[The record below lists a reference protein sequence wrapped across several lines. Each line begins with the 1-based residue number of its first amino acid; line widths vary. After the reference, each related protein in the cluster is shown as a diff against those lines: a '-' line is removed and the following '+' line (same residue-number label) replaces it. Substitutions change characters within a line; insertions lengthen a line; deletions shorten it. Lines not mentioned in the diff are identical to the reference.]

1 MNKQLFNHKTLR
13 AHLNSKLLMARSSA
27 RHTIRDTLWDRH
39 RLQLKPGQDEAKV
52 RDGYKIEEREEINGG
67 VSTFVAELWKRIDV
81 EKIEVS
87 VDVNI
92 KGTEG
97 MEDLLK

>member
-1 MNKQLFNHKTLR
+1 MNKQLFQHRTLR
-13 AHLNSKLLMARSSA
+13 AHLTSKLLMARSSA
-27 RHTIRDTLWDRH
+27 RFTIREALWDRH
-39 RLQLKPGQDEAKV
+39 KLQVKPGQDVEKI
-52 RDGYKIEEREEINGG
+52 RDGYKIEEREEVRDG

-87 VDVNI
+87 VDVST